1 MRKIGKASD
10 RPQSNAPGRRRRG
23 NERANRTKRRPEPK
37 PKRANVAR
45 PVAASTA
52 KIDAATSG
60 GDNASDDAASTRFEA
75 EFVFPSV
82 FLRGGARR
90 ASKRKVR
97 DVASLAVLLDASKRF
112 FANLCEIV
120 RKFDRR

>member
-1 MRKIGKASD
+1 MDKTSD
-10 RPQSNAPGRRRRG
+10 RPKRTRRAVVAEETSEQTAAPRRNRNEQTSPDPSPRRRRKS
-23 NERANRTKRRPEPK
+23 TRRQ
-37 PKRANVAR
+37 A
-45 PVAASTA
+45 
-52 KIDAATSG
+52 

-82 FLRGGARR
+82 FFRGGARR
-90 ASKRKVR
+90 APERKVR